1 MTKRH
6 ITIRPTSRRRMLRTG
21 VAAAAGLAIPH
32 LPIVAAEDK
41 TRIQRSEQVQVEKYP
56 FGWIRWLINGRIDP
70 QAEMT
75 MGLVHFEPN
84 QSNVLHIHPNS
95 AEYLHMLSGTAEH
108 LVDGQW
114 VTLKA
119 GDTLRIPK
127 GVPHQSRTKDQAYE
141 ALIVYDTPNRIMVPV
156 NEARPAGTAEKP

>member
-1 MTKRH
+1 MTKRRT
-6 ITIRPTSRRRMLRTG
+6 TIRPTSRRRMLRTG
-21 VAAAAGLAIPH
+21 VAAAAALAIRQSPA
-32 LPIVAAEDK
+32 VAAEDK
-41 TRIQRSEQVQVEKYP
+41 TRVQRSEQVEVEKYP
-56 FGWIRWLINGRIDP
+56 FGWIRWLMNGRIDP

-84 QSNVLHIHPNS
+84 QTNMLHVHPNS

-108 LVDGQW
+108 LVDGRW

-119 GDTLRIPK
+119 GDTLRIPR
-127 GVPHQSRTKDQAYE
+127 GVPHQSRTKDQGYE

-156 NEARPAGTAEKP
+156 NDTRPVGDAKKP